1 MMQELDTLLNT
12 AAMPVQVSDQL
23 MARILADAAR
33 EQPVQNPF
41 GVRAAAAVPKS
52 GFSVIWDS
60 IADLFGGGGVVAGL
74 ASVACAGV
82 YLGAAQPSMISTLSL
97 ALSGSVAVEQLD
109 YMPSIDA
116 LLAEE

>member
-1 MMQELDTLLNT
+1 MNDLDALLNN
-12 AAMPVQVSDQL
+12 AAMPVSVPDQL

-33 EQPVQNPF
+33 EQPVPMPF
-41 GVRAAAAVPKS
+41 GPRAAVPKS
-52 GFSVIWDS
+52 GFSTIWDS

-82 YLGAAQPSMISTLSL
+82 YLGAAQPSMIGTLSL